1 MVTDAAYNAAMS
13 GNIARAMSAKQNRLA
28 DETSPYLQ
36 QHADN
41 PVDWF
46 PWGDEALAK
55 ARDED
60 KPVLL
65 SVGYSACHWCHV
77 MAHESF
83 EDAATAAVMNELFVN
98 VKVDREERPD
108 LDKIYQTAQVLLTQ
122 RSGGWPL
129 TMFLTPGDQAPF
141 FGGTYF
147 PKEPRH
153 GLPSFTDVLRRVHDY
168 FRAHRDEIRG
178 QADAVRAA
186 LGEIYGGVA
195 DAAAPSARL
204 PDDAARALERAF
216 DPRCGG
222 FGGAPKFP
230 QCAGLEFLFDHW
242 ARSKTRSE
250 TADAADPRCAHIV
263 LFTLERMS
271 GGGVYDQLGGGFYR
285 YSVDERWA
293 IPHFEKMLYDNG
305 PLLGL
310 LAQAWSVGGGDGLR
324 DKARETARWVMR
336 EMQSPEGGYYS
347 TLDADSPTGEGAYYI
362 WDKAEV
368 ARLLGPDYAAF
379 EYRFG
384 LDMPANFEGRW
395 HLAEHH
401 DVEQT
406 AALVKR
412 DPDDVREAVERARQK
427 LLEHRCGRTP
437 PHRDEKI
444 LTSWN
449 ALMIKGMAQAAW
461 LLDEPEYA
469 VSARRALSFIRR
481 TTWRDGRLLATYKD
495 GAARLNAYLDDYA
508 FLVDAIL
515 YLNQAAWD
523 DEDFDFAVRLA
534 DVLLDHYE
542 DRDNGGFYFTSHDH
556 ESLLERPRVL
566 GDEATPSGYGTAALA
581 LARLG
586 GMLGD
591 DGYLRAA
598 ARAIERA
605 ASAMQRAP
613 EQHATLVRACAEQRE
628 PPEIVIIRGE
638 GETLRRWSREAA
650 RRCHPA
656 RLCFAI
662 PARAQDLPRALADKR
677 AADAAGAAIAYP
689 CRGTSCA
696 EPLRD
701 LEAFADYLKAGAVRL
716 DA

>member
-1 MVTDAAYNAAMS
+1 MNE
-13 GNIARAMSAKQNRLA
+13 KQNRLA

-55 ARDED
+55 ARAED

-83 EDAATAAVMNELFVN
+83 EDEATAALMNELFVN
-98 VKVDREERPD
+98 IKVDREERPD
-108 LDKIYQTAQVLLTQ
+108 LDKIYQTAQVLLT
-122 RSGGWPL
+122 RRTGGWPL
-129 TMFLTPGDQAPF
+129 TMFLTPDDQAPF

-147 PKEPRH
+147 PKEQRH
-153 GLPSFTDVLRRVHDY
+153 GMPAFQDVLRRVHDY
-168 FRAHRDEIRG
+168 YRAHRDEIRG
-178 QADAVRAA
+178 QADAVRGA
-186 LGEIYGGVA
+186 LGAIYGGDD
-195 DAAAPSARL
+195 DATTTPDLSQRL
-204 PDDAARALERAF
+204 PDAAARALERAF
-216 DPRCGG
+216 DPRYGG

-230 QCAGLEFLFDHW
+230 QCAGLAFLLDHW
-242 ARSKTRSE
+242 ARRKGSNGGRNE
-250 TADAADPRCAHIV
+250 TIGTAGGAADPRSAHV
-263 LFTLERMS
+263 ALFTLERM
-271 GGGVYDQLGGGFYR
+271 GGGGLYDQLGGGFYR

-310 LAQAWSVGGGDGLR
+310 LAQAWGLGGGAAFG

-347 TLDADSPTGEGAYYI
+347 TLDADSPGGEGAYYT
-362 WDKAEV
+362 WDRDEV
-368 ARLLGPDYAAF
+368 ERLLGADYAAF
-379 EYRFG
+379 EYRYG

-401 DVEQT
+401 DAEQT
-406 AALVKR
+406 AAHVKR
-412 DPDDVREAVERARQK
+412 APDEVHDVLERARQK
-427 LLEHRCGRTP
+427 LVEHRHGRP
-437 PHRDEKI
+437 PPGRDEKI

-469 VSARRALSFIRR
+469 ASARRALSFIRR
-481 TTWRDGRLLATYKD
+481 TTWRDGRLLATFKD
-495 GAARLNAYLDDYA
+495 GTARLNAYLDDYA

-523 DEDFDFAVRLA
+523 DEDFRFAVRLA

-556 ESLLERPRVL
+556 ERLLERPRVL
-566 GDEATPSGYGTAALA
+566 ADEATPSGYGVAALA
-581 LARLG
+581 LGRLG

-591 DGYLRAA
+591 ERYLRAA
-598 ARAIERA
+598 ARALARA
-605 ASAMQRAP
+605 APSMERAP
-613 EQHATLVRACAEQRE
+613 EQHATLVRACAEQLQ
-628 PPEIVIIRGE
+628 PPEIVIIRGQ
-638 GETLRRWSREAA
+638 GETLRQWLREAA
-650 RRCHPA
+650 RRYHPA

-662 PARAQDLPRALADKR
+662 PARARDLPRALDDKR
-677 AADAAGAAIAYP
+677 AADAALAYP

-701 LEAFADYLKAGAVRL
+701 LGAFADYLEATAVRL
-716 DA
+716 DG

>member
-1 MVTDAAYNAAMS
+1 
-13 GNIARAMSAKQNRLA
+13 MSARQNRLA
-28 DETSPYLQ
+28 DETSPYLR

-55 ARDED
+55 ARAED

-83 EDAATAAVMNELFVN
+83 EDARTAALMNELFVN

-129 TMFLTPGDQAPF
+129 TMFLTPDDQAPF

-147 PKEPRH
+147 PKERRH
-153 GLPSFTDVLRRVHDY
+153 GMPPFMEVLRLVHDY
-168 FRAHRDEIRG
+168 YRERRDEIRG
-178 QADAVRAA
+178 QADAVRGALAA
-186 LGEIYGGVA
+186 IYDG
-195 DAAAPSARL
+195 DAAASAPSPRL
-204 PDDAARALERAF
+204 PDDAARALESAF
-216 DPRCGG
+216 DSRHGG

-230 QCAGLEFLFDHW
+230 QCACLEFLLDHW
-242 ARSKTRSE
+242 ARNKTAG
-250 TADAADPRCAHIV
+250 TDDPRSAHV
-263 LFTLERMS
+263 ALFTLERMS

-310 LAQAWSVGGGDGLR
+310 LARAWSVGGGAGFG

-347 TLDADSPTGEGAYYI
+347 TLDADSPQGEGAYYL

-368 ARLLGPDYAAF
+368 ERLLGPDYAAF

-384 LDMPANFEGRW
+384 LDAPANFEGRW

-401 DVEQT
+401 DVAQT
-406 AALVKR
+406 AAHVER
-412 DPDDVREAVERARQK
+412 APDDVRRVLERARQK
-427 LLEHRCGRTP
+427 LFEHRCARTP
-437 PHRDEKI
+437 PGRDEKI
-444 LTSWN
+444 LASWN

-461 LLDEPEYA
+461 LLDEPDYA
-469 VSARRALSFIRR
+469 ASARRALAFIRGAM
-481 TTWRDGRLLATYKD
+481 WRDGRLLAAYKD
-495 GAARLNAYLDDYA
+495 GTARLNAYVDDYA

-515 YLNQAAWD
+515 YLNQASWD
-523 DEDFDFAVRLA
+523 DGDFDFAVRLA
-534 DVLLDHYE
+534 DLLLDHYE
-542 DRDNGGFYFTSHDH
+542 DRDRGGFYFTSHDH
-556 ESLLERPRVL
+556 ENLLERPRVL
-566 GDEATPSGYGTAALA
+566 ADEATPSGYGTAALA
-581 LARLG
+581 LGRLG
-586 GMLGD
+586 GILGD
-591 DGYLRAA
+591 ERYLRAA
-598 ARAIERA
+598 ARALERA
-605 ASAMQRAP
+605 AAAMQRAP
-613 EQHATLVRACAEQRE
+613 EQHATLLRAYAEQRE
-628 PPEIVIIRGE
+628 PPEIVIIRGA

-650 RRCHPA
+650 RHCHPA
-656 RLCFAI
+656 RLCFAL
-662 PARAQDLPRALADKR
+662 PARTRGLPRALADKR
-677 AADAAGAAIAYP
+677 AAGAAIAYP
-689 CRGTSCA
+689 CRGTACA

-701 LEAFADYLKAGAVRL
+701 LGAFADYLKATAVRL